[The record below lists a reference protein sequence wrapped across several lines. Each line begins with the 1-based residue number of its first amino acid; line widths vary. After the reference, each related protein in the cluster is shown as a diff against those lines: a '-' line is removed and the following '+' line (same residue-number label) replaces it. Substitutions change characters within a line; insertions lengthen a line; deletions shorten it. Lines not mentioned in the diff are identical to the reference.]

1 MAQLSIAGDASG
13 SITLAAP
20 AVSGTTTLTLPT
32 TTGTILTDTTVTGT
46 AKAWAYYSLTGAAVT
61 INKSYNVSSI
71 TYVSTGL
78 ATVNFTNAL
87 LDANYVALGSS
98 SWDTSQVSAG
108 VTGTPY
114 NGTKTTTSCQMWSG
128 NGSAS
133 AINATRISVA
143 FFD

>member
-71 TYVSTGL
+71 TYSSVGTFI
-78 ATVNFTNAL
+78 VNFVTSMT
-87 LDANYVALGSS
+87 DANYTFVGSAWSPAIAPGIMGMNGTATTSSCPVTNSTISS
-98 SWDTSQVSAG
+98 SPVVANYVLQ
-108 VTGTPY
+108 
-114 NGTKTTTSCQMWSG
+114 
-128 NGSAS
+128 
-133 AINATRISVA
+133 SVA
-143 FFD
+143 FIGN